1 MRPGHGEKPEAWI
14 PETWCI
20 VNRWPDNE
28 QKENQPY
35 TQQGD
40 EGSGNTRW
48 TQLGWIDIITQN
60 EAKLDMLNTGRGAV
74 KNNRNKLW
82 PDTWLDTG
90 RNRHGERGNRNGR
103 WNNNTTGTRS
113 EGHREREGDTE
124 GERHDGL
131 GRTHVEAR
139 DRRGRHGMKHERDM
153 RTGEETLR
161 ETRTWLRNIHRGH
174 DRLTQETRNWTAAR
188 KPGTDT

>member
-1 MRPGHGEKPEAWI
+1 MRPGQGEKPEAWI

-60 EAKLDMLNTGRGAV
+60 EAKLNMLNTGRGAV

-82 PDTWLDTG
+82 PDSWLDTG
-90 RNRHGERGNRNGR
+90 
-103 WNNNTTGTRS
+103 
-113 EGHREREGDTE
+113 
-124 GERHDGL
+124 
-131 GRTHVEAR
+131 
-139 DRRGRHGMKHERDM
+139 
-153 RTGEETLR
+153 TGEETETGDEITTWLGHGVRDTGSER
-161 ETRTWLRNIHRGH
+161 ETQRARDMMGWEERTWKHRKDGGDTGWNMRETWEQERRPWGRHGH
-174 DRLTQETRNWTAAR
+174 
-188 KPGTDT
+188 G

>member
-1 MRPGHGEKPEAWI
+1 MRPGQGEKPEAWI

-35 TQQGD
+35 TQKGCW
-40 EGSGNTRW
+40 GKWKHTMNTA
-48 TQLGWIDIITQN
+48 GIDRHNYT
-60 EAKLDMLNTGRGAV
+60 ERSKTGHAEHRTRRCQKQQEQTMTGLMAQH
-74 KNNRNKLW
+74 W
-82 PDTWLDTG
+82 DWG
-90 RNRHGERGNRNGR
+90 RNRNRR

-131 GRTHVEAR
+131 GRTHVEAW

-153 RTGEETLR
+153 GTGEETLR

-188 KPGTDT
+188 KHGTEP

>member
-1 MRPGHGEKPEAWI
+1 MRPGQGEKPEAWI

-60 EAKLDMLNTGRGAV
+60 EAKLNMLNTGRGAV

-82 PDTWLDTG
+82 PDSWLDTG
-90 RNRHGERGNRNGR
+90 
-103 WNNNTTGTRS
+103 
-113 EGHREREGDTE
+113 
-124 GERHDGL
+124 
-131 GRTHVEAR
+131 
-139 DRRGRHGMKHERDM
+139 
-153 RTGEETLR
+153 TGEETETGDEITTRLGRGVRDTGSER
-161 ETRTWLRNIHRGH
+161 ETQRARDMMGWEERTWKHGKDGDTDMAKEHPQRTWQTHTGNKEVNSGKKTWNRTITKLRSINTTKFH
-174 DRLTQETRNWTAAR
+174 TNCKTWT
-188 KPGTDT
+188 